1 MPKVSLLALVTIKDD
16 AEHEKPIKAFNLDK
30 KKNKIFPQKFD
41 SY

>member
-30 KKNKIFPQKFD
+30 KNKIFPQKFD